1 MAYDIDQETCGGV
14 CVVASREKG
23 TVGIRRCKNKDKNK
37 ALILELAFIKQLA
50 QNGSTVGKV
59 VDSNLAKKIFTFS
72 KKLTEMKYQGLY
84 VMKLEV
90 SASYQDLGASLS
102 AAAYVACEAG
112 NVTWGE
118 ETYNVEKG
126 SLKLIFTVSC
136 SFVHLASNTE
146 IIIHIC
152 FFRKSLS

>member
-1 MAYDIDQETCGGV
+1 M
-14 CVVASREKG
+14 VARGESGR
-23 TVGIRRCKNKDKNK
+23 VGIYRCKNKDKNK
-37 ALILELAFIKQLA
+37 ALVLELAFIKQLA
-50 QNGSTVGKV
+50 QNGSTVGKA
-59 VDSNLAKKIFTFS
+59 VDSSLAKKIFIFS
-72 KKLTEMKYQGLY
+72 KQLTKMKYQGLD
-84 VMKLEV
+84 VMRLQV

-136 SFVHLASNTE
+136 WFVHFASNIK
-146 IIIHIC
+146 IIVRVC
-152 FFRKSLS
+152 YL

>member
-1 MAYDIDQETCGGV
+1 M
-14 CVVASREKG
+14 ASRENG
-23 TVGIRRCKNKDKNK
+23 TVGIYRCKDKDKNK
-37 ALILELAFIKQLA
+37 ALFLELAFINQLA
-50 QNGSTVGKV
+50 QNGSIVGKA
-59 VDSNLAKKIFTFS
+59 VDNSLFKKIFTFS

-84 VMKLEV
+84 VVKLEV

-136 SFVHLASNTE
+136 SFVHLASNIK
-146 IIIHIC
+146 IIVQVC
-152 FFRKSLS
+152 YVRKNLSW